1 MTPCSH
7 RAVTIALHS
16 AKLAADLLARQLK
29 GEAADW
35 QREFAEPLMVGVN
48 AFRTYVDGWYDNRFQ
63 NVVYAPNRAPEISCM
78 ISAILAGYAWDTAN
92 PFVEKSEQRLNTL
105 AELVGDLAFE

>member
-1 MTPCSH
+1 
-7 RAVTIALHS
+7 
-16 AKLAADLLARQLK
+16 
-29 GEAADW
+29 
-35 QREFAEPLMVGVN
+35 MVGVN

-63 NVVYAPNRAPEISCM
+63 NVVYAPNRAPEISRM

-105 AELVGDLAFE
+105 AELVGNFAKVSKGEEILQTAVPLIEQIDELFFGKLDNNEEQFKHFLVRLNKE